1 VSAPTT
7 RERIL
12 EVAQRRFIDHGYDA
26 TSLREIAEEL
36 GFTKAA
42 LYYHFQ
48 SKEELLQALLA
59 PGEALI
65 EELMSR
71 LEAAGG
77 VEGWADTL
85 VWVIGLMADNFHFFL
100 LMERNRAAIETLKIS
115 FASPDHL
122 RMHERVQAAVF
133 AQSSDLTTQVRM
145 FAALGAVTAF
155 DDWAPRLL
163 FSTPVELLQP
173 ELIAAVRDILRLAP
187 VEVTA
192 P

>member
-1 VSAPTT
+1 MSEPTT

-12 EVAQRRFIDHGYDA
+12 EVAQRRFIDQGYDA
-26 TSLREIAEEL
+26 TSLREIAEDL

-48 SKEELLQALLA
+48 SKEQLLEALLA

-65 EELMSR
+65 EELMQR
-71 LEAAGG
+71 LEAAAD
-77 VEGWADTL
+77 VEEWADAL
-85 VWVIGLMADNFHFFL
+85 MWVIGLMADNFHFFL

-115 FASPDHL
+115 FARPDHEQ
-122 RMHERVQAAVF
+122 MHERVQAAVF
-133 AQSSDLTTQVRM
+133 AKAPDLATRVRM
-145 FAALGAVTAF
+145 FAALAAVTAF

-163 FSTPVELLQP
+163 FSTPLELLEP
-173 ELIAAVRDILRLAP
+173 ELIGAVRDILHLAP
-187 VEVTA
+187 VEVA